1 MEEKVKGQVALW
13 GVTWWDEEVEY
24 GRKEMVRGVLGENS
38 EVQGMGIREV
48 GKEGDAERRNKRRV
62 RGKEGVMRKM
72 GGMLKR
78 GIREGQE

>member
-1 MEEKVKGQVALW
+1 
-13 GVTWWDEEVEY
+13 
-24 GRKEMVRGVLGENS
+24 
-38 EVQGMGIREV
+38 MGIREV

-62 RGKEGVMRKM
+62 RGKESVMRKM